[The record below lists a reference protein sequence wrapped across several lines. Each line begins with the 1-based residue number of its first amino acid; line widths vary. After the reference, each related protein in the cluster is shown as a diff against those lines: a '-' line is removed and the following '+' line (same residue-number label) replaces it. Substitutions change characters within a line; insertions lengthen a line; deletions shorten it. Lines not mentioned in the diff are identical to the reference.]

1 MKNLD
6 RRSFLKSVRIL
17 AVCMLL
23 GLILGA
29 CGPVEHSWT
38 PAGGR
43 MLSRWADEVAPDNVL
58 PEYPRPM
65 MVRDKWLNLNGLWD
79 YAIIDK
85 DENRPEQFDGKILV
99 PFPAESALSGVA
111 KKMTESDLLWYRRMF
126 EVPKDWEGERV
137 LLHFGAVDWETTVYV
152 NGKQVGSHRGGYDP
166 FTFDITEALNQAG
179 PQEITVAVWDPT
191 DEGHQPRGKQ
201 ILEPHG
207 FWYTAVTGIWQTV
220 WLEPVPQTYIENID
234 ITPDIDTETVALV
247 VHAVG
252 KGRGRGILAV
262 VKDAGKEIARAKGR
276 AGEPLPL
283 MIADAKL
290 WSPDSPFL
298 YDLEVTLMDGG
309 KVVDHVDSYFGMRK
323 ISTVR
328 DGAGTLRLALNNEI
342 GFQYGT
348 LDQGW
353 WPDGLYRAPTDEALR
368 YDIETTKKLGFNTI
382 RKHIKVEPQRF
393 YYWCD
398 KLGILVWQDMVSGD
412 VTGEWG
418 TERTA
423 ESAQQFELEL
433 ARMVGS
439 LYNHSS
445 IVMWVIFNEGWGQYD
460 TERLVEWTKKRDR
473 SRLVIGASGFVDK
486 GVGDIH
492 SVHSYPGPTGAPS
505 EKDRALVLGEF
516 GGLGL
521 PVTDHTWQEKKSWG
535 YRGFKDVKGLTSAYE
550 ALLEELKPYISR
562 GLSAAI
568 YTQIT
573 DVENEVNGLV
583 TYDRAVVKMGTARPA
598 RAAEALYRITPNSFK
613 FKPVVP
619 TSQEKSQQ
627 WRYTTEE
634 PTESWAKLDF
644 DDSSWSQ
651 GAAGFGNPEAIGA
664 IVRTKWTDKKI
675 WLRKTFSLSD
685 VDISN
690 PYLVIYHDFEQETE
704 VYLNGQLIAEGPEHQ
719 FAYTLFDLDD
729 TAKSKLREGKNVLA
743 VHGTRPGRRQYIDVG
758 LLELTE

>member
-1 MKNLD
+1 
-6 RRSFLKSVRIL
+6 
-17 AVCMLL
+17 
-23 GLILGA
+23 
-29 CGPVEHSWT
+29 
-38 PAGGR
+38 
-43 MLSRWADEVAPDNVL
+43 MLSRWAGEVSPKNVL

-65 MVRDKWLNLNGLWD
+65 MVRDNWLNLNGLWD
-79 YAIIDK
+79 YAIVGRDDK
-85 DENRPEQFDGKILV
+85 YPVQFDGKILV
-99 PFPAESALSGVA
+99 PFPAESALSGVG
-111 KKMTESDLLWYRRMF
+111 KKVTESNRLWYHSTFKM
-126 EVPKDWEGERV
+126 PKSWAGSRV

-152 NGKQVGSHRGGYDP
+152 NDKQIGSHRGGYDS
-166 FTFDITEALNQAG
+166 FTFDITDALNQTG

-220 WLEPVPQTYIENID
+220 WLEPVPTNHIENIE
-234 ITPDIDTETVALV
+234 ITPDIDAETVTLV
-247 VHAVG
+247 VHAAG
-252 KGRGRGILAV
+252 KGWGRGVLAV
-262 VKDAGKEIARAKGR
+262 VKDAGKEIARAKGE
-276 AGEPLPL
+276 AGKPLPL
-283 MIADAKL
+283 DVADAKL
-290 WSPDSPFL
+290 WSPDQPFL
-298 YDLEVTLMDGG
+298 YDLKISLMNDT
-309 KVVDHVDSYFGMRK
+309 KSVDRVKSYFGMRK
-323 ISTVR
+323 ISMVR
-328 DGAGTLRLALNNEI
+328 DKEGTLRLALNNEI
-342 GFQYGT
+342 AFQYGT

-368 YDIETTKKLGFNTI
+368 YDIEVTKKLGFNTL
-382 RKHIKVEPQRF
+382 RKHIKVEPERF

-418 TERTA
+418 TERSE
-423 ESAQQFELEL
+423 ESAKQFELEL
-433 ARMVGS
+433 SQMVS
-439 LYNHSS
+439 NLYNHPS

-492 SVHSYPGPTGAPS
+492 SVHSYPGPTGAPA
-505 EKDRALVLGEF
+505 EKGRALVLGEF

-521 PVTDHTWQEKKSWG
+521 PVKGHAWQEKKSWG

-598 RAAEALYRITPNSFK
+598 RAAEALYKISPDSFR
-613 FKPVVP
+613 FRPVVP
-619 TSQEKSQQ
+619 TSQDQPQQ
-627 WRYTTEE
+627 WRYSTTEPPE
-634 PTESWAKLDF
+634 GWTKLGF
-644 DDSSWSQ
+644 DDNSWSQ

-664 IVRTKWTDKKI
+664 VVRTKWTGKEI
-675 WLRKTFSLSD
+675 WLRKTFTLTEK
-685 VDISN
+685 DISN

-719 FAYTLFDLDD
+719 FAYTLFCLDED
-729 TAKSKLREGKNVLA
+729 AKEKLNAGKNVLA
-743 VHGTRPGRRQYIDVG
+743 VHGRRPGRRQYVDVG